1 MFACS
6 LSCLYSL
13 DKYNKDVKVYL
24 IDVPSIQFIF
34 GPIIAMAIAARF
46 SKFVIKMV
54 DQTTLQLGLL
64 GTLIGCVGMLQN
76 IDDPQAVGPAYAV
89 CFLTLLYSL
98 VLKIFASQAS
108 EAMILPIPE
117 TKTRYKIFAG
127 ILLSVL
133 MILPMASGAGL
144 SAFADA
150 ISLFC
155 MLAAAALISLVT
167 YLIGGTDYLKALV
180 KYLPLAGIV
189 FFTVGL
195 INILGNFDGV
205 ESFSPVALSITLLPI
220 MYGNIVAV
228 FIKAVQP
235 NQCKG
240 EDSGTYGYAALNFAL
255 IGLSFVVLVTDLA
268 SVT

>member
-1 MFACS
+1 M
-6 LSCLYSL
+6 
-13 DKYNKDVKVYL
+13 YL

-64 GTLIGCVGMLQN
+64 GTLIGCVGMLRN
-76 IDDPQAVGPAYAV
+76 MDDAQAIGPAFAV
-89 CFLTLLYSL
+89 CFLTLLYSF

-108 EAMILPIPE
+108 DAMILPIPE
-117 TKTRYKIFAG
+117 TGTRYKIFAG
-127 ILLSVL
+127 ILLFIL
-133 MILPMASGAGL
+133 MILPMASGVGL
-144 SAFADA
+144 AAFADA
-150 ISLFC
+150 ISMFC
-155 MLAAAALISLVT
+155 MFVAAALILLVT
-167 YLIGGTDYLKALV
+167 YLIGGTNYLKALV

-195 INILGNFDGV
+195 INIVGDFDGTG
-205 ESFSPVALSITLLPI
+205 SFSPVALSIALLPI

-228 FIKAVQP
+228 FIKTVQP
-235 NQCKG
+235 EQCKG

-255 IGLSFVVLVTDLA
+255 IGLSFVVLVMSLNSAT
-268 SVT
+268 